1 MNADMLTE
9 PVTIILTE
17 YLSMNVSTRRKTRPT
32 FCSPGYWL
40 PVFFTLM
47 MAGQPGLAAEEP
59 YNWLQLR
66 KLNTENQYKLKQQ
79 QRQLNTE
86 SPSSPVL
93 SREPQQQNPIQP
105 TQIHQK
111 STLEHT
117 GKDAFNLNQTQ
128 QLDQKQLQNKHSRE
142 QAILRQ
148 RNRTRNDTATG
159 TRKSRAQLQRSRQQQ
174 QNQLNRMRIQSRGN
188 RRR

>member
-1 MNADMLTE
+1 
-9 PVTIILTE
+9 
-17 YLSMNVSTRRKTRPT
+17 MNVSIRRKMRRTLFR
-32 FCSPGYWL
+32 PGYRL
-40 PVFFTLM
+40 SIIFALTL
-47 MAGQPGLAAEEP
+47 AVQPGLAAEEP

-79 QRQLNTE
+79 QRQLDTE
-86 SPSSPVL
+86 SPSSPTL
-93 SREPQQQNPIQP
+93 SREPPQQNPIKP

-111 STLEHT
+111 STPEHS
-117 GKDAFNLNQTQ
+117 GKDAFNLNQAQ
-128 QLDQKQLQNKHSRE
+128 QLDQKQLQNRQTRE

-148 RNRTRNDTATG
+148 RNRTRNDTAKS
-159 TRKSRAQLQRSRQQQ
+159 TRKSRAHLQRSRQQQ